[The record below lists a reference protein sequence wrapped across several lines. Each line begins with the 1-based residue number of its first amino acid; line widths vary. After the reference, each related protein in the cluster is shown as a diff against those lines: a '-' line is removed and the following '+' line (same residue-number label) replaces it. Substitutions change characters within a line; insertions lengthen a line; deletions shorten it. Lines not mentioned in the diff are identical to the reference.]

1 MRNQLYPHWDRS
13 SAWDPE
19 TLGALNGA
27 IARGVE
33 YANQLFTQATIDLN
47 LPEAQKHE
55 AMVLLAQG
63 VSDGVM
69 EFAETQKK

>member
-1 MRNQLYPHWDRS
+1 
-13 SAWDPE
+13 
-19 TLGALNGA
+19 
-27 IARGVE
+27 VE

-47 LPEAQKHE
+47 LPEEQKHE